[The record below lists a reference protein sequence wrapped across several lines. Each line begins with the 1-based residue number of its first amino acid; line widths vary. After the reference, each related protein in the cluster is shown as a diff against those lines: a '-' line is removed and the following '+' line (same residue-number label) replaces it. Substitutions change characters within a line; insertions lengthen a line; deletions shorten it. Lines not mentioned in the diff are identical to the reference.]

1 MAEITSSLR
10 TFLREDSAISTAFG
24 QRIYVIYAPDTQ
36 TYPFAIIRTVTDQP
50 VYVQPDIE
58 ALREAIIQIDTYD
71 DDLAGCVTNSNL
83 IREKLSGYSGVIGDV
98 EVGLCFVREDR
109 REWAPD
115 ARHFRSLIQYEIKW
129 TVL

>member
-1 MAEITSSLR
+1 MAELTSSLR
-10 TFLREDSAISTAFG
+10 TFLLEEAAISTAFG
-24 QRIYVIYAPDTQ
+24 QRIHEVFAPDTQ

-50 VYVQPDIE
+50 VYVQPNIE

-83 IREKLSGYSGVIGDV
+83 IRAKLTGYKGVIGDI
-98 EVGLCFVREDR
+98 EVGLCFVRENR
-109 REWAPD
+109 REWAPE

-129 TVL
+129 TV